1 MFKEHSTYIVHWD
14 SSDRLTQDTVSA
26 YGVKQALSRIYL
38 SSQTV
43 HFDVLVA
50 QGFGRWTF
58 DQAVAGLIPGQDAAI
73 KSPRSTQPSIPLG

>member
-1 MFKEHSTYIVHWD
+1 MIDWVD
-14 SSDRLTQDTVSA
+14 SRDRLTQDRVSA
-26 YGVKQALSRIYL
+26 YGVKQPLLHIYL

-58 DQAVAGLIPGQDAAI
+58 DQAVTGLIPGQDAAI
-73 KSPRSTQPSIPLG
+73 KSPRSTQPFIPPG